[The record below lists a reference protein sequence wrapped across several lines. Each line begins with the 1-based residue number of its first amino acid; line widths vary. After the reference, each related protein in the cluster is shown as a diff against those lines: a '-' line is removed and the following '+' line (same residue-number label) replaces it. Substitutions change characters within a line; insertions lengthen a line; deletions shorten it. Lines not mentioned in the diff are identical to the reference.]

1 MPFYNE
7 PRLIES
13 ARLTLDDTDVS
24 FWDYIR
30 ASAGDAWNDNP
41 ATDLKRTG
49 DIYMAQVGEDTVADL
64 AMQNGL
70 SIDLDHVEFTGSPA
84 LSLDEQTRIIKDSGL
99 EGHVKAQEGYN
110 AEALNI
116 VMQNKQ
122 DEIDRA
128 LTREQAPAWMA
139 PFGFA
144 TGLGVSII
152 DPINIASSF
161 VPVIGEQ
168 RVMRMLASASGAGG
182 RAAVRAGVGA
192 VEGAVGAA
200 MVEPLVYL
208 AKNQQQADYGMTDSV
223 LNIAFGAVMGGAMH
237 SAAGA
242 WGDWVRSRRGDRHP
256 WEIVSPN
263 DLTEHLRLSFA
274 DDLFSAAE
282 QAGASITREQ
292 ADLTSSLFD
301 IRARTWAY
309 DEGLSVQDYYDRY
322 RPDFRSSDQIK
333 AGKNADERVGISN
346 ISILYQDA
354 DDNWVYR
361 GSNSSDTPYND
372 VGHAMWASGESERV
386 SSTYA
391 SNDYSRM
398 WGLNISDLPDIQD
411 FYDDIRKAFEES
423 KKNDTFPGDMGERYQ
438 DVEDLLELIDP
449 DDIVDT
455 AGVWDDLD
463 AVQWLWDEVFYKKNI
478 GGVKLYDGAITF
490 EGYPQR
496 IVNLGEELFS
506 VPDMPEPTTDRA
518 VATYHGLS
526 PEEALEEEDSLFQT
540 AGRDASLY
548 QFFGAQGVARMDIA
562 EEVTT
567 RMDNLSVARTME
579 SAGKDAKTIKLA
591 TGWERGADGKWRY
604 EIDDS
609 VSSYYSEGDAN
620 TRRWHPDYVKYQDL
634 QLKNIDA
641 LLGKAEWTA
650 QDEKDLYKL
659 NDIWGNEIGRRRDLL
674 DDGQAVLEDMLIH
687 EELFNAYPEL
697 RRIPVRFAEEQG
709 AMGAY
714 RGKTQGITL
723 SPGRSEKETFS
734 TLMHEIQHAIQEQ
747 EGFARGGSPDEM
759 RDRAIAQVQERL
771 SNLERGDD
779 IRMLMEMEDGTF
791 FDEVPAGLRPIF
803 QEKLEELRQTITPE
817 EVAQYREIAADMDYE
832 SVSEAAFDLYRQL
845 MGEVEARNVQ
855 TRIGM
860 TMDERL
866 ASLASETE
874 DVAREDQIFLEN
886 TLRAAMAEEA
896 PSGPKAAV
904 TFDAAEDAKA
914 IISFF
919 QSADVTSAP
928 HEIYHIF
935 RRELAETAMAEGAS
949 EKSRQMWR
957 QACEFVGAEPGQAW
971 TREMEEKFALAGER
985 FLTEG
990 VAPRPD
996 LQGLF
1001 EKMRQWFLEI
1011 YTAVES
1017 AGVELSDGMRRTF
1030 GDMLALSP
1038 EESDAAFRYG
1048 LGRLIEQSPVEGM
1061 NTSVQPP
1068 MDDKA
1073 APAEVL
1079 AALQDDSV
1087 ARLNEAI
1094 SYTSNLPPEDLQI
1107 LTDNFNA
1114 EMAAIDAVIS
1124 AEEARAQ
1131 IMREAALCDLR
1142 R

>member
-13 ARLTLDDTDVS
+13 APLTLDDTDVS
-24 FWDYIR
+24 FWDYLR

-41 ATDLKRTG
+41 TVALKRTG
-49 DIYMAQVGEDTVADL
+49 DIFAAQVGEDTVADL

-70 SIDLDHVEFTGSPA
+70 SIDLDQIEFTGSPA
-84 LSLDEQTRIIKDSGL
+84 LSLDEQTRIIKESGL

-116 VMQNKQ
+116 VMQDKQ

-144 TGLGVSII
+144 AGLGTSFL

-161 VPVIGEQ
+161 VPVLGEQ
-168 RVMRMLASASGAGG
+168 RVMRMLANASGAGG

-200 MVEPLVYL
+200 MVEPVLYL
-208 AKNQQQADYGMTDSV
+208 AKNQQQADYGMTDSL

-237 SAAGA
+237 SAAGV
-242 WGDWVRSRRGDRHP
+242 WGDWVRNRRGERHP
-256 WEIVSPN
+256 WEIVSPT
-263 DLTEHLRLSFA
+263 DQTELLRKGFA

-292 ADLTSSLFD
+292 ADLTSALFD
-301 IRARTWAY
+301 VRARTWAY

-322 RPDFRSSDQIK
+322 KTRFTSGTGEGYSVGGDSLEQFLGAQGISRMDLADEGNVRMDNLAVARSMDR
-333 AGKNADERVGISN
+333 AGKNARV
-346 ISILYQDA
+346 
-354 DDNWVYR
+354 
-361 GSNSSDTPYND
+361 
-372 VGHAMWASGESERV
+372 
-386 SSTYA
+386 
-391 SNDYSRM
+391 
-398 WGLNISDLPDIQD
+398 
-411 FYDDIRKAFEES
+411 
-423 KKNDTFPGDMGERYQ
+423 
-438 DVEDLLELIDP
+438 
-449 DDIVDT
+449 
-455 AGVWDDLD
+455 
-463 AVQWLWDEVFYKKNI
+463 
-478 GGVKLYDGAITF
+478 
-490 EGYPQR
+490 
-496 IVNLGEELFS
+496 
-506 VPDMPEPTTDRA
+506 
-518 VATYHGLS
+518 
-526 PEEALEEEDSLFQT
+526 
-540 AGRDASLY
+540 
-548 QFFGAQGVARMDIA
+548 
-562 EEVTT
+562 
-567 RMDNLSVARTME
+567 
-579 SAGKDAKTIKLA
+579 IKEA

-604 EIDDS
+604 EVGDVILSKAWFERNLKTDDS
-609 VSSYYSEGDAN
+609 GSGSFSGTLADVVPA
-620 TRRWHPDYVKYQDL
+620 
-634 QLKNIDA
+634 
-641 LLGKAEWTA
+641 
-650 QDEKDLYKL
+650 
-659 NDIWGNEIGRRRDLL
+659 DLL
-674 DDGQAVLEDMLIH
+674 T
-687 EELFNAYPEL
+687 AYPAL
-697 RRIPVRFAEEQG
+697 KDVPVTIRVSPSSG
-709 AMGAY
+709 RSGAY
-714 RGKTQGITL
+714 SSDGIEISAPSSRDVNSL
-723 SPGRSEKETFS
+723 
-734 TLMHEIQHAIQEQ
+734 LNHEIQHAIQEQ
-747 EGFARGGSPDEM
+747 EGFARGGSPEEM
-759 RDRAIAQVQERL
+759 RDMAIAQVQERL
-771 SNLERGDD
+771 ASLERGDD
-779 IRMLMEMEDGTF
+779 IRMLMEMEDDTF
-791 FDEVPAGLRPIF
+791 FDEVPAELRPLF
-803 QEKLEELRQTITPE
+803 EAKLEELRQTITPD
-817 EVAQYREIAADMDYE
+817 EVAQYRELAAGMDYE

-855 TRIGM
+855 TRMGM
-860 TMDERL
+860 TIDERL

-957 QACEFVGAEPGQAW
+957 QACEFVGADPGQAW
-971 TREMEEKFALAGER
+971 TREMEEKFAMAGER

-1017 AGVELSDGMRRTF
+1017 AGVELSDGMRKTF

-1061 NTSVQPP
+1061 NTSVQQPL
-1068 MDDKA
+1068 DEKA

-1094 SYTSNLPPEDLQI
+1094 SYTSKLPPEDMQV

-1124 AEEARAQ
+1124 NEEARAQ

>member
-13 ARLTLDDTDVS
+13 APLTLDDTDVS
-24 FWDYIR
+24 FWDYMR

-41 ATDLKRTG
+41 ATALKRTG
-49 DIYMAQVGEDTVADL
+49 DIYIAQVGEDTVADL

-70 SIDLDHVEFTGSPA
+70 SIDLDQVEFTGSPA

-116 VMQNKQ
+116 VMQDKQ

-144 TGLGVSII
+144 AGLGVSFL

-161 VPVIGEQ
+161 VPVLGEQ
-168 RVMRMLASASGAGG
+168 RVMRMLANASGAGG

-200 MVEPLVYL
+200 MVEPVLYL
-208 AKNQQQADYGMTDSV
+208 AKNQQQADYGMTDSL

-242 WGDWVRSRRGDRHP
+242 WGDWVRNRRGERHP
-256 WEIVSPN
+256 WEIVSPT
-263 DLTEHLRLSFA
+263 DQTELLRKGFA

-292 ADLTSSLFD
+292 ADLTSALFD
-301 IRARTWAY
+301 VRARTWAY

-322 RPDFRSSDQIK
+322 KTRFTSGTGEGSSVGGDSLEQFLGAQGISRM
-333 AGKNADERVGISN
+333 GLADEVTIRM
-346 ISILYQDA
+346 
-354 DDNWVYR
+354 DN
-361 GSNSSDTPYND
+361 
-372 VGHAMWASGESERV
+372 
-386 SSTYA
+386 
-391 SNDYSRM
+391 
-398 WGLNISDLPDIQD
+398 L
-411 FYDDIRKAFEES
+411 
-423 KKNDTFPGDMGERYQ
+423 
-438 DVEDLLELIDP
+438 
-449 DDIVDT
+449 
-455 AGVWDDLD
+455 
-463 AVQWLWDEVFYKKNI
+463 
-478 GGVKLYDGAITF
+478 
-490 EGYPQR
+490 
-496 IVNLGEELFS
+496 
-506 VPDMPEPTTDRA
+506 A
-518 VATYHGLS
+518 VARS
-526 PEEALEEEDSLFQT
+526 MDR
-540 AGRDASLY
+540 AGRDAR
-548 QFFGAQGVARMDIA
+548 V
-562 EEVTT
+562 
-567 RMDNLSVARTME
+567 
-579 SAGKDAKTIKLA
+579 IKEA

-604 EIDDS
+604 EVGDVILSDEWLNRNLKVDDS
-609 VSSYYSEGDAN
+609 GTGSFTGTMAN
-620 TRRWHPDYVKYQDL
+620 VVP
-634 QLKNIDA
+634 A
-641 LLGKAEWTA
+641 
-650 QDEKDLYKL
+650 
-659 NDIWGNEIGRRRDLL
+659 DLL
-674 DDGQAVLEDMLIH
+674 T
-687 EELFNAYPEL
+687 AYPAL
-697 RRIPVRFAEEQG
+697 KDVPVTIRISPSSGRA
-709 AMGAY
+709 GAY
-714 RGKTQGITL
+714 SSDGIEISAPSSRDVNSL
-723 SPGRSEKETFS
+723 
-734 TLMHEIQHAIQEQ
+734 LNHEIQHAIQEQ
-747 EGFARGGSPDEM
+747 EGFARGGSPAEM
-759 RDRAIAQVQERL
+759 RDMAIAQVQERL
-771 SNLERGDD
+771 ASLERGDD

-791 FDEVPAGLRPIF
+791 FDEVPADLRPIF

-817 EVAQYREIAADMDYE
+817 EVAQYRELAAGMDYE

-855 TRIGM
+855 TRMGM
-860 TMDERL
+860 TMEERL

-874 DVAREDQIFLEN
+874 DVTREDQIFLEN
-886 TLRAAMAEEA
+886 TVRAAMAEEA

-957 QACEFVGAEPGQAW
+957 QACEFVGADPGQAW
-971 TREMEEKFALAGER
+971 TREMEEKFAMAGER

-1017 AGVELSDGMRRTF
+1017 AGVELSDGMRKTF

-1061 NTSVQPP
+1061 DTSVQQPL
-1068 MDDKA
+1068 DEKA

-1094 SYTSNLPPEDLQI
+1094 SYTSKLPPEDMQA

-1124 AEEARAQ
+1124 NEEARAQ